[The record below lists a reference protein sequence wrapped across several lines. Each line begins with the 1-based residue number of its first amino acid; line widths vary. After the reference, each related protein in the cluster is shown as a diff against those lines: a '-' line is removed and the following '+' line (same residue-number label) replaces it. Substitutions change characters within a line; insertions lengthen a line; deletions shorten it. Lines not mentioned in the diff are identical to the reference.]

1 MTRECPAI
9 FLPTSGSSLPE
20 NTNFAASMT
29 LSIASLNSG
38 SNGNCYYIG
47 NGEEAVFVDAGLS
60 CRETELRMKRLGL
73 QMNRVRAIFITHEHS
88 DHIQGV
94 NQLVSRYQIPVYV
107 SQSTL
112 KEAGFWK
119 IRKFT
124 SPFTTQEPVR
134 IGGLQITAF
143 QKKHDACDPHSFVVS
158 GAKTHIGVFT
168 DIGEPCDQLIHY
180 FKQCHAAF
188 LESNYD
194 EDMLEKGRYPL
205 YLKNRI
211 RGGSG
216 HLSNRQA
223 LELYMKHRPSFMSH
237 LLLSHLS
244 KENNS
249 PELVESLFTPVQ
261 KDTRVIIAS
270 RYQESALYQV
280 AAQEHFFKSLL
291 PKIKPAGHKQ
301 LSLF

>member
-1 MTRECPAI
+1 V
-9 FLPTSGSSLPE
+9 SL
-20 NTNFAASMT
+20 F
-29 LSIASLNSG
+29 IASLNSG

-73 QMNRVRAIFITHEHS
+73 DIKMVKAIFISHEHS
-88 DHIQGV
+88 DHINGV
-94 NQLVSRYQIPVYV
+94 SSLVAKYQFPVYV
-107 SQSTL
+107 SQPTL

-124 SPFTTQEPVR
+124 LPFSSGQTIE
-134 IGGLQITAF
+134 IGKLRITAF
-143 QKKHDACDPHSFVVS
+143 PKKHDACDPHSFVVS
-158 GAKTHIGVFT
+158 GGKTNIGVFT

-188 LESNYD
+188 LEANYD
-194 EDMLEKGRYPL
+194 AEMLENGRYPFI
-205 YLKNRI
+205 LKKRI

-223 LELYMKHRPSFMSH
+223 LDLYLKHKPAFMTH

-244 KENNS
+244 MENNR
-249 PELVESLFTPVQ
+249 PELVESLFKSAPTETQ
-261 KDTRVIIAS
+261 VIIAS
-270 RYQESALYQV
+270 RHRESAIYEISAKESFLT
-280 AAQEHFFKSLL
+280 ALI
-291 PKIKPAGHKQ
+291 PKIRTGKHQQ

>member
-1 MTRECPAI
+1 M
-9 FLPTSGSSLPE
+9 SL
-20 NTNFAASMT
+20 FV
-29 LSIASLNSG
+29 ASLNSG

-47 NGEEAVFVDAGLS
+47 NGEEAVFIDAGIS

-73 QMNRVRAIFITHEHS
+73 PMNRVKAIFISHEHS

-94 NQLVSRYQIPVYV
+94 ATLVSKYQIPVYF
-107 SQSTL
+107 SQATL
-112 KEAGFWK
+112 KKAGFGK
-119 IRKFT
+119 IRKFVFH
-124 SPFTTQEPVR
+124 FTAQQPVM
-134 IGGLQITAF
+134 IGNLRITAF

-158 GAKTHIGVFT
+158 AAKTNIGVFT

-180 FKQCHAAF
+180 FKQCHVAF

-194 EDMLEKGRYPL
+194 EAMLENGRYPA
-205 YLKNRI
+205 YLKKRI
-211 RGGSG
+211 RGDDG

-223 LELYMKHRPSFMSH
+223 LELYKQHRPDFMSY

-249 PELVESLFTPVQ
+249 PELVESLFTAFPT
-261 KDTRVIIAS
+261 DTRIVIAS
-270 RYQESALYQV
+270 RYQETALYEI
-280 AAQEHFFKSLL
+280 AIPETHFQSLL
-291 PKIKPAGHKQ
+291 PKIKAAGKQQ

>member
-1 MTRECPAI
+1 M
-9 FLPTSGSSLPE
+9 S
-20 NTNFAASMT
+20 

-47 NGEEAVFVDAGLS
+47 NTEEAVFIDAGIS

-73 QMNRVRAIFITHEHS
+73 PMNRVKAIFISHEHS
-88 DHIQGV
+88 DHIHGV
-94 NQLVSRYQIPVYV
+94 ATLVSKYQIPVYF

-112 KEAGFWK
+112 KKAGFGK
-119 IRKFT
+119 IRKLAFHFT
-124 SPFTTQEPVR
+124 ADQAVM
-134 IGGLQITAF
+134 IGNLRITAF
-143 QKKHDACDPHSFVVS
+143 QKKHDACDPHSFIVS
-158 GAKTHIGVFT
+158 SAKTNIGVFT
-168 DIGEPCDQLIHY
+168 DIGKPCEQLIHY
-180 FKQCHAAF
+180 FRQCHAAF

-194 EDMLEKGRYPL
+194 EAMLENGRYPV

-211 RGGSG
+211 RGGEG

-223 LELYMKHRPSFMSH
+223 LELYLQHRPSFMSH

-249 PELVESLFTPVQ
+249 PELVESLFTSVHT
-261 KDTRVIIAS
+261 DTKVIIAG
-270 RYQESALYQV
+270 RYQETALYEI
-280 AAQEHFFKSLL
+280 AIPETGFKALI
-291 PKIKPAGHKQ
+291 PKLKTTGKQQ

>member
-1 MTRECPAI
+1 MSIT
-9 FLPTSGSSLPE
+9 
-20 NTNFAASMT
+20 
-29 LSIASLNSG
+29 IASLNSG

-47 NGEEAVFVDAGLS
+47 NREEAIFVDAGLS

-73 QMNRVRAIFITHEHS
+73 PMSGIKAIFITHEHS
-88 DHIQGV
+88 DHILGV
-94 NQLVSRYQIPVYV
+94 NQLVSKYKIPVYV

-124 SPFTTQEPVR
+124 FHFTDQQPVF
-134 IGGLQITAF
+134 IGNLRITAF

-158 GAKTHIGVFT
+158 AAKTNVGVFT

-194 EDMLEKGRYPL
+194 ETLLENGRYPV

-211 RGGSG
+211 RGGKG

-223 LELYMKHRPSFMSH
+223 LELYIKHRPSFMSH

-249 PELVESLFTPVQ
+249 PELVESLFSSVPT
-261 KDTRVIIAS
+261 DTRVIIAS
-270 RYQESALYQV
+270 RYQESALYQIAV
-280 AAQEHFFKSLL
+280 PENQSRSLL
-291 PKIKPAGHKQ
+291 PKLKPAGQKQ

>member
-1 MTRECPAI
+1 M
-9 FLPTSGSSLPE
+9 S
-20 NTNFAASMT
+20 
-29 LSIASLNSG
+29 
-38 SNGNCYYIG
+38 
-47 NGEEAVFVDAGLS
+47 
-60 CRETELRMKRLGL
+60 
-73 QMNRVRAIFITHEHS
+73 RVKAIFISHEHS
-88 DHIQGV
+88 DHILGA
-94 NQLVSRYQIPVYV
+94 NQLVAKYQMPVYV
-107 SQSTL
+107 SQSTM

-124 SPFTTQEPVR
+124 FHFTDQQPIQ

-158 GAKTHIGVFT
+158 AGKTNVGVFT
-168 DIGEPCDQLIHY
+168 DIGAPCERLIHY

-194 EDMLEKGRYPL
+194 EDMLEKGRYPA
-205 YLKNRI
+205 YLKKRI
-211 RGGSG
+211 SGGNG

-223 LELYMKHRPSFMSH
+223 LDLYINHRPSFMSH

-249 PELVESLFTPVQ
+249 PELVESLFSSAPF
-261 KDTRVIIAS
+261 DTQVVIAS
-270 RYQESALYQV
+270 RYQESAIYEIALK
-280 AAQEHFFKSLL
+280 EHPLRMLL
-291 PKIKPAGHKQ
+291 PKIIYSKKQQ

>member
-1 MTRECPAI
+1 M
-9 FLPTSGSSLPE
+9 SL
-20 NTNFAASMT
+20 F
-29 LSIASLNSG
+29 IASLNSG

-47 NGEEAVFVDAGLS
+47 NGDEAIFVDAGLS
-60 CRETELRMKRLGL
+60 CRETEARMKRMGL
-73 QMNRVRAIFITHEHS
+73 NMDRVKAIFISHEHS
-88 DHIQGV
+88 DHIQGA
-94 NQLVSRYQIPVYV
+94 NQLVAKYQIPVYV

-124 SPFTTQEPVR
+124 SHFTAQQPVQ
-134 IGGLQITAF
+134 IGGLRITAF
-143 QKKHDACDPHSFVVS
+143 EKKHDACDPHSFVVS
-158 GAKTHIGVFT
+158 AGKTNIGVFT
-168 DIGEPCDQLIHY
+168 DIGTPCERLIHY

-194 EDMLEKGRYPL
+194 EDMLNNGRYPI

-211 RGGSG
+211 RGGNG

-223 LELYMKHRPSFMSH
+223 LELYVNHRPAFMSH

-244 KENNS
+244 RENNS
-249 PELVESLFTPVQ
+249 PELVESLFAQAATSTQV
-261 KDTRVIIAS
+261 VIAS
-270 RYQESALYQV
+270 RYRESAVYEIALK
-280 AAQEHFFKSLL
+280 EHPLRMLL
-291 PKIKPAGHKQ
+291 PKITYSKKQQ

>member
-1 MTRECPAI
+1 MV
-9 FLPTSGSSLPE
+9 
-20 NTNFAASMT
+20 

-38 SNGNCYYIG
+38 SNGNCYYID
-47 NGEEAVFVDAGLS
+47 NGEEAVFIDAGIS
-60 CRETELRMKRLGL
+60 CKETELRMKRLGL
-73 QMNRVRAIFITHEHS
+73 QMNRVKAIFITHEHS
-88 DHIQGV
+88 DHILGV
-94 NQLVSRYQIPVYV
+94 NQLVSKYKIPVYV

-119 IRKFT
+119 IRKFVFH
-124 SPFTTQEPVR
+124 FTAQQPVI
-134 IGGLQITAF
+134 IGGLRITAF

-158 GAKTHIGVFT
+158 AAKTNIGVFT
-168 DIGEPCDQLIHY
+168 DIGQPCDQLVHY

-194 EDMLEKGRYPL
+194 EEMLDRGRYPVF
-205 YLKNRI
+205 LKNRI
-211 RGGSG
+211 RGGNG

-223 LELYMKHRPSFMSH
+223 LDLYQKHRPAFMSH

-249 PELVESLFTPVQ
+249 PELVESLFTSIPT
-261 KDTRVIIAS
+261 DTNVIIAS
-270 RYQESALYQV
+270 RYQESALYQIPL
-280 AAQEHFFKSLL
+280 QENPLRILYSKNRNIG
-291 PKIKPAGHKQ
+291 KQQ

>member
-1 MTRECPAI
+1 M
-9 FLPTSGSSLPE
+9 SL
-20 NTNFAASMT
+20 F
-29 LSIASLNSG
+29 IASLNSG

-47 NGEEAVFVDAGLS
+47 NELEAVFVDAGLS
-60 CRETELRMKRLGL
+60 CRETELRMKRMGL
-73 QMNRVRAIFITHEHS
+73 EMSRVKAIFISHEHS
-88 DHIQGV
+88 DHIIGV
-94 NQLVSRYQIPVYV
+94 NQIVSKYRIPVYI

-119 IRKFT
+119 IRKSIFH
-124 SPFTTQEPVR
+124 FTTRQEVM
-134 IGGLQITAF
+134 IGGLHITPF
-143 QKKHDACDPHSFVVS
+143 LKKHDACDPHSFIVS
-158 GAKTHIGVFT
+158 SEKTNIGVFT

-194 EDMLEKGRYPL
+194 EGMLENGRYPV

-223 LELYMKHRPSFMSH
+223 LDLYIKHRPSFMSH

-249 PELVESLFTPVQ
+249 PELVESLFTSHPS
-261 KDTRVIIAS
+261 DTRVIIAS
-270 RYQESALYQV
+270 RHKESEIYEI
-280 AAQEHFFKSLL
+280 AAAKENFLRVLL
-291 PKIKPAGHKQ
+291 PKIRSNKKQQ

>member
-1 MTRECPAI
+1 MALR
-9 FLPTSGSSLPE
+9 
-20 NTNFAASMT
+20 
-29 LSIASLNSG
+29 IASLNSG

-73 QMNRVRAIFITHEHS
+73 PMSHIKAIFVSHEHS
-88 DHIQGV
+88 DHILGV
-94 NQLVSRYQIPVYV
+94 NQLVAKYHIPVYV
-107 SQSTL
+107 SQFTL

-119 IRKFT
+119 IRKQVFH
-124 SPFTTQEPVR
+124 FNDQQPVM
-134 IGGLQITAF
+134 IGSIRVTAF

-158 GAKTHIGVFT
+158 VAKTNIGVFT
-168 DIGEPCDQLIHY
+168 DIGEPCERLIHY

-188 LESNYD
+188 LEANYD
-194 EDMLEKGRYPL
+194 EDMLEKGRYP
-205 YLKNRI
+205 YVLKNRI
-211 RGGSG
+211 RGGEG

-223 LELYMKHRPSFMSH
+223 LELYKKHRPEFMSH

-249 PELVESLFTPVQ
+249 PELVSSLFNASPT
-261 KDTRVIIAS
+261 DTRIIIAS
-270 RYQESALYQV
+270 RYRESDLYEISST
-280 AAQEHFFKSLL
+280 ATSTLPIH
-291 PKIKPAGHKQ
+291 PKIKPSVKKAKQQ

>member
-1 MTRECPAI
+1 MSIT
-9 FLPTSGSSLPE
+9 
-20 NTNFAASMT
+20 
-29 LSIASLNSG
+29 IASLNSG

-47 NGEEAVFVDAGLS
+47 NSEEAIFVDAGLS

-73 QMNRVRAIFITHEHS
+73 PMSGIKAIFITHEHS
-88 DHIQGV
+88 DHILGV
-94 NQLVSRYQIPVYV
+94 NQLVSKYQIPVYV

-124 SPFTTQEPVR
+124 FHFTDQQPVF
-134 IGGLQITAF
+134 IGNLRITAF

-158 GAKTHIGVFT
+158 AAKTNVGVFT

-194 EDMLEKGRYPL
+194 ETLLENGPYPV

-211 RGGSG
+211 RGGKG

-223 LELYMKHRPSFMSH
+223 LELYIKHRPSFMSH

-249 PELVESLFTPVQ
+249 PELVESLFSSVPT
-261 KDTRVIIAS
+261 DTRVIIAS
-270 RYQESALYQV
+270 RYQESALYQIAV
-280 AAQEHFFKSLL
+280 PENQSRSLL
-291 PKIKPAGHKQ
+291 PKLKPAGQKQ